1 MKRIQNIQSKLVL
14 CVLLFFAHGFII
26 HAQESKVKID
36 GALKKWHNRL
46 NVIFKHKDRIIKVP
60 GFFAADGNAAET
72 SATSEDV

>member
-36 GALKKWHNRL
+36 GALKKWHKRQN
-46 NVIFKHKDRIIKVP
+46 H
-60 GFFAADGNAAET
+60 
-72 SATSEDV
+72 